1 MVKTTPLTQNR
12 QTMTSTTKN
21 PERTIWAHQSGHK
34 IGKVIMIVVCETCLH
49 HLAPLMK
56 KTPNKLNRFGLPV
69 QVLPMRNNSTEI
81 HLAFTKKNN
90 FSIGA

>member
-1 MVKTTPLTQNR
+1 
-12 QTMTSTTKN
+12 
-21 PERTIWAHQSGHK
+21 
-34 IGKVIMIVVCETCLH
+34 MIVVCETCLH